1 MRYPVNIPELP
12 GRRIEV
18 EHPGVF
24 SSATVLV
31 DGQPAT
37 KALKRGQF
45 FVRATDGRE
54 SLLALKTSFLDPVP
68 QVLWAGRTIQ
78 LVEPL
83 AWYQWLW
90 TGIPLVL
97 ALLGG
102 AIGGALGGVAMVF
115 NIRILRSDRSGI
127 LRYALT
133 ALLSV
138 GALGAYV
145 FFASMFLSAVHAK

>member
-1 MRYPVNIPELP
+1 VRYPVNIPELP

-18 EHPGVF
+18 ELPGVF
-24 SSATVLV
+24 SSATVMV
-31 DGQPAT
+31 DGQLAT

-115 NIRILRSDRSGI
+115 NIRILRSDRSGV

-145 FFASMFLSAVHAK
+145 FVASMFLSAVHAK

>member
-1 MRYPVNIPELP
+1 VRYPVNIPELP

>member
-1 MRYPVNIPELP
+1 VRYPVNIPELP

-18 EHPGVF
+18 ELPGVF

-45 FVRATDGRE
+45 FVCATDGRE

>member
-18 EHPGVF
+18 ELPGVF

-115 NIRILRSDRSGI
+115 NIRILRSDRSGV

-145 FFASMFLSAVHAK
+145 FVASMFLSAVHAK

>member
-1 MRYPVNIPELP
+1 VRYPVNIPELP

-18 EHPGVF
+18 ELPGVF

-115 NIRILRSDRSGI
+115 NIRILRSDRSGV

-145 FFASMFLSAVHAK
+145 FVASMFLSAVHAK

>member
-1 MRYPVNIPELP
+1 VRYPGNIPELP

-18 EHPGVF
+18 ELPGVF

-115 NIRILRSDRSGI
+115 NIRILRSDRSGV

-145 FFASMFLSAVHAK
+145 FVASMFLSAVHAK